1 MKKKEVKKKWMKIDH
16 VGAQLKELEK
26 ENHKTGLRK
35 T

>member
-1 MKKKEVKKKWMKIDH
+1 MKIDQ

-35 T
+35 TQEWN